1 MQFIKLQ
8 VTAHF
13 LRLEC
18 PEYNTVNVTS
28 STIFVSALMILFL
41 FFFLFPPQDNFYNTT
56 YLQCNNEIER
66 SKEAFLS
73 LKSKTIIIIIL
84 TIIYL
89 LFKID

>member
-18 PEYNTVNVTS
+18 PEYNTVNVKS

-41 FFFLFPPQDNFYNTT
+41 FFLFPPQDNFYNTP

-73 LKSKTIIIIIL
+73 LKNKTIIIIIL

>member
-1 MQFIKLQ
+1 MQFTKLQ

-66 SKEAFLS
+66 STETFLS
-73 LKSKTIIIIIL
+73 LKNKIIIIKL

>member
-13 LRLEC
+13 LRLEY

-41 FFFLFPPQDNFYNTT
+41 FF
-56 YLQCNNEIER
+56 
-66 SKEAFLS
+66 
-73 LKSKTIIIIIL
+73 
-84 TIIYL
+84 
-89 LFKID
+89 

>member
-1 MQFIKLQ
+1 MQFTKLQ

-13 LRLEC
+13 LRLES

-28 STIFVSALMILFL
+28 NTIFVSALMILFL
-41 FFFLFPPQDNFYNTT
+41 FFLFPPQDNFYNTT
-56 YLQCNNEIER
+56 YLQYNNEIER
-66 SKEAFLS
+66 SKETFLS
-73 LKSKTIIIIIL
+73 LKNKIIIIKL

>member
-28 STIFVSALMILFL
+28 STIFVSA

-56 YLQCNNEIER
+56 YLQCKNEIER

-73 LKSKTIIIIIL
+73 LKNKIIIIIL

>member
-1 MQFIKLQ
+1 MQFTELQ

-13 LRLEC
+13 LRLES

-56 YLQCNNEIER
+56 YLQCNNEVER

-73 LKSKTIIIIIL
+73 LKNKIIIIIL
-84 TIIYL
+84 TVIYL

>member
-41 FFFLFPPQDNFYNTT
+41 FFLFPPQDNFYNTT
-56 YLQCNNEIER
+56 YLQCKNEIER

>member
-41 FFFLFPPQDNFYNTT
+41 FFLFPPQDNFYNTT
-56 YLQCNNEIER
+56 YLQCNNEIDR

-73 LKSKTIIIIIL
+73 FKNKIIIIIL